1 MYKIRKELG
10 PDLPQIASKSRRE
23 LSVMLA
29 KLDEAIPRL
38 IAQNPDNADFMP
50 LFAHRADVIAMQAD
64 AVDHQWL
71 IARVDGLLE
80 KNGMLDEEY
89 LLPHNL

>member
-1 MYKIRKELG
+1 
-10 PDLPQIASKSRRE
+10 
-23 LSVMLA
+23 
-29 KLDEAIPRL
+29 
-38 IAQNPDNADFMP
+38 